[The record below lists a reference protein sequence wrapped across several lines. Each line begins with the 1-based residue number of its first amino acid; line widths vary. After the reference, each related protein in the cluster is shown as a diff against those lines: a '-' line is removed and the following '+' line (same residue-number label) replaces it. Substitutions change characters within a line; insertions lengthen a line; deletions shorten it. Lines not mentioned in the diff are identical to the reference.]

1 MKDLLIKTLPA
12 IVLLVILGGV
22 LVALDDFGQSRY
34 DAGYASAKAAGDKAT
49 AELREKYAVEKLAAA
64 DAQTAAAIQA
74 NALLRNE
81 QARGN
86 QLATQLA
93 DAKETLRKT
102 TDTLTREVTRVTTL
116 YRRTLDSPPE
126 PLPPGVFTAGFVR
139 VWNTANGIDTSMPAQ
154 SNSSATGRTTTS
166 PDGPRAADSLDSGV
180 TQSRVLANQI
190 RNGELHGSCRSQLN
204 RLIDWTLNGSK

>member
-12 IVLLVILGGV
+12 IVMLVILGGV

-74 NALLRNE
+74 NTLLRNE

-86 QLATQLA
+86 QLASQLA
-93 DAKETLRKT
+93 DAKEALRKT
-102 TDTLTREVTRVTTL
+102 TDTLSREVTRVTTL
-116 YRRTLDSPPE
+116 YRRTLDSLPE
-126 PLPPGVFTAGFVR
+126 PLPSGVFTVGFVR

-154 SNSSATGRTTTS
+154 SNGSATGRTTTS
-166 PDGPRAADSLDSGV
+166 PNEPGAADSLDSGV
-180 TQSRVLANQI
+180 TQSLVLTNQI